1 MSVPKVIFLLKSKE
15 MTFETDMLNV
25 LKICKSFSKFNFA
38 YHALYRMCLI
48 IDIIEYSLLTLLAL
62 SPLFK

>member
-1 MSVPKVIFLLKSKE
+1 MSVPNIIFLLFRKE
-15 MTFETDMLNV
+15 MTFGTDMLNI
-25 LKICKSFSKFNFA
+25 LKICKSFSKFNVA

-62 SPLFK
+62 SSLFK